1 MQSCYDCYLSKLIEF
16 SNSQILDRKNKPD
29 RNINLIINMALLY
42 PELSKRILGIAM
54 QLHREMGCG
63 FKEKVY
69 QDAFEVL
76 LKEEGIKYEK
86 EKHIDLV
93 FHGVKLE
100 HDFFYDFLIED
111 KIGLELKATSE
122 IVGEFESQ
130 IINYLHVSNHKL
142 GLLLNFGSTSLEY
155 RWYPNE
161 WHYRDK
167 AEIG

>member
-1 MQSCYDCYLSKLIEF
+1 
-16 SNSQILDRKNKPD
+16 
-29 RNINLIINMALLY
+29 MALIY
-42 PELSKRILGIAM
+42 PVESKRILGIAM

-76 LKEEGIKYEK
+76 LKENEIEYER

-111 KIGLELKATSE
+111 KIGVELKAVSE
-122 IVGEFESQ
+122 ITGEFESQ
-130 IINYLHVSNHKL
+130 IIYYLHVSNHKL
-142 GLLLNFGSTSLEY
+142 GLLLNFGTTSLEY

-161 WHYRDK
+161 WHHRDS
-167 AEIG
+167 ASIGLIL

>member
-1 MQSCYDCYLSKLIEF
+1 
-16 SNSQILDRKNKPD
+16 
-29 RNINLIINMALLY
+29 MALIY
-42 PELSKRILGIAM
+42 PELSKRLLGIAIK
-54 QLHREMGCG
+54 LHREMGCG

-76 LKEEGIKYEK
+76 LQEEGIQYER

-93 FHGVKLE
+93 FHGVYLE

-111 KIGLELKATSE
+111 KIGVEIKAMNE
-122 IVGEFESQ
+122 IIGEFEAQ

-142 GLLLNFGSTSLEY
+142 GLLLNFGTTSLVY

-161 WHYRDK
+161 WHYRNK

>member
-1 MQSCYDCYLSKLIEF
+1 
-16 SNSQILDRKNKPD
+16 
-29 RNINLIINMALLY
+29 MALIY
-42 PELSKRILGIAM
+42 PTESKRILGIAM

-76 LKEEGIKYEK
+76 LKENKIAFER

-111 KIGLELKATSE
+111 KIGVELKA
-122 IVGEFESQ
+122 IAV
-130 IINYLHVSNHKL
+130 
-142 GLLLNFGSTSLEY
+142 
-155 RWYPNE
+155 R
-161 WHYRDK
+161 
-167 AEIG
+167 

>member
-1 MQSCYDCYLSKLIEF
+1 
-16 SNSQILDRKNKPD
+16 
-29 RNINLIINMALLY
+29 MALIY
-42 PELSKRILGIAM
+42 PTESKRILGIAM

-76 LKEEGIKYEK
+76 LKENNIEYER

-100 HDFFYDFLIED
+100 HDFFYDFLIDD
-111 KIGLELKATSE
+111 KIGVELKAVSE
-122 IVGEFESQ
+122 ITGEFESQ

-142 GLLLNFGSTSLEY
+142 GLLLNFGTTSLEY

-161 WHYRDK
+161 WNHRDS
-167 AEIG
+167 ASIG

>member
-1 MQSCYDCYLSKLIEF
+1 
-16 SNSQILDRKNKPD
+16 
-29 RNINLIINMALLY
+29 MALIY
-42 PELSKRILGIAM
+42 PEESKRILGIAL

-76 LKEEGIKYEK
+76 LKEKGILYEK
-86 EKHIDLV
+86 EKHIDLT
-93 FHGVKLE
+93 FHGVRLE

-111 KIGLELKATSE
+111 KIGVEIKAVSE
-122 IVGEFESQ
+122 ILGEYEAQ

-142 GLLLNFGSTSLEY
+142 GLLLNFGSKSLEY

-161 WHYRDK
+161 WHYREY
-167 AEIG
+167 ASIG

>member
-1 MQSCYDCYLSKLIEF
+1 
-16 SNSQILDRKNKPD
+16 
-29 RNINLIINMALLY
+29 MALIY

-76 LKEEGIKYEK
+76 LKEERVTYER

-111 KIGLELKATSE
+111 KIGVELKAVSE
-122 IVGEFESQ
+122 IVGEFEAQ

-142 GLLLNFGSTSLEY
+142 GLLLNFGTTSLEY
-155 RWYPNE
+155 KWYPNE
-161 WHYRDK
+161 WHYRQS
-167 AEIG
+167 ASIG

>member
-1 MQSCYDCYLSKLIEF
+1 
-16 SNSQILDRKNKPD
+16 
-29 RNINLIINMALLY
+29 MALLY
-42 PELSKRILGIAM
+42 PELSKKILGISM

-76 LKEEGIKYEK
+76 LKEEGVKYER

-111 KIGLELKATSE
+111 RIGVELKAMSE
-122 IVGEFESQ
+122 LIGEHEAQ
-130 IINYLHVSNHKL
+130 IINYLHVSKHQL
-142 GLLLNFGSTSLEY
+142 GLLLNFGTTELEY
-155 RWYPNE
+155 KWFPNRPNYRWQE
-161 WHYRDK
+161 Q
-167 AEIG
+167 

>member
-1 MQSCYDCYLSKLIEF
+1 
-16 SNSQILDRKNKPD
+16 
-29 RNINLIINMALLY
+29 MALIY
-42 PELSKRILGIAM
+42 PELSNRILGIAM
-54 QLHREMGCG
+54 LLHREMGCG

-76 LKEEGIKYEK
+76 LKEAGIKFEK

-100 HDFFYDFLIED
+100 HDFYYDFLIED
-111 KIGLELKATSE
+111 KIGVELKAVSE
-122 IVGEFESQ
+122 IIGEFEAQ

-142 GLLLNFGSTSLEY
+142 GLLLNFGATSLEY

-161 WHYRDK
+161 WHHRQS
-167 AEIG
+167 ASIG

>member
-1 MQSCYDCYLSKLIEF
+1 
-16 SNSQILDRKNKPD
+16 
-29 RNINLIINMALLY
+29 MALIY

-76 LKEEGIKYEK
+76 LKEEGVKYER

-111 KIGLELKATSE
+111 KIGVELKAVSE
-122 IVGEFESQ
+122 IVGEFEAQ

-142 GLLLNFGSTSLEY
+142 GLLLNFGTTSLEY
-155 RWYPNE
+155 KWYPNE
-161 WHYRDK
+161 WHHRQG
-167 AEIG
+167 ARIG

>member
-1 MQSCYDCYLSKLIEF
+1 
-16 SNSQILDRKNKPD
+16 
-29 RNINLIINMALLY
+29 MALLY
-42 PELSKRILGIAM
+42 PELSKKILGISM

-76 LKEEGIKYEK
+76 LKEEGVKYER

-111 KIGLELKATSE
+111 KIGVELKAVSE
-122 IVGEFESQ
+122 IIGEFESQ

-142 GLLLNFGSTSLEY
+142 GLLLNFGATSLEY
-155 RWYPNE
+155 RWFPNE

>member
-1 MQSCYDCYLSKLIEF
+1 
-16 SNSQILDRKNKPD
+16 
-29 RNINLIINMALLY
+29 MALLY
-42 PELSKRILGIAM
+42 PELSKKILGIAM

-76 LKEEGIKYEK
+76 LKEVGIKYER

-93 FHGVKLE
+93 FHGIKLE
-100 HDFFYDFLIED
+100 HDFYYDFLIED
-111 KIGLELKATSE
+111 KIGVELKAMSE
-122 IVGEFESQ
+122 IIGEYEAQ

-142 GLLLNFGSTSLEY
+142 GLLLNFGTTSLEY